1 MRKIIIILLALV
13 LAACTAAPATETAAP
28 ALAEPTQTPV
38 VIVETVVVAAT
49 SAPTE
54 VPPLPTYTA
63 LPTYTPPPAPTDA
76 PAQQPTEAVAAPTQ
90 APPDANAG
98 LITVDDKLGKG
109 WFLTMTRDRNDFS
122 LRCQLNKTITFSVK
136 ATSPDIKQVDFWYR
150 TEDRATG
157 AIFDWTNFG
166 KMTPNNEGVF
176 TVTISGDQVNPNFR
190 KPNSFFD
197 YQFVGYNATGVVGRS
212 EKIERQVIYTFECP

>member
-13 LAACTAAPATETAAP
+13 LAACTAAPATVP
-28 ALAEPTQTPV
+28 AQPEPSLTPV

-54 VPPLPTYTA
+54 IPPLPTYTA

-76 PAQQPTEAVAAPTQ
+76 PAQAAPTEAVAAPTDA
-90 APPDANAG
+90 APAANAG

-109 WFLTMTRDRNDFS
+109 WFLNMTRDRNDFS
-122 LRCQLNKTITFSVK
+122 LRCQLNKTITFTVQ
-136 ATSPDIKQVDFWYR
+136 ATSPDIRQVDFWYR
-150 TEDRATG
+150 TEDRETG

-166 KMTPNNEGVF
+166 KMTPNQEGGF
-176 TVTISGDQVNPNFR
+176 TVTMSGDQVNPNFR

-212 EKIERQVIYTFECP
+212 EKIERQVTYTFECP